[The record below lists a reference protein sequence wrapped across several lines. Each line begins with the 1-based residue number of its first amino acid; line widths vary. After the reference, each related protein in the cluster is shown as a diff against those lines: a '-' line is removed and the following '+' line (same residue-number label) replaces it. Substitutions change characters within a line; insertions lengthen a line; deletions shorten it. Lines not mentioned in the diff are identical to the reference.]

1 MNSEVLLKK
10 IQEVEKLD
18 AELDKL
24 DIAAKTAKTRRD
36 TIMLKEI
43 PEMLDDAGV
52 EEIKVGDYKVKN
64 GVIYRSNITKA
75 NQKEA
80 FQFLYDTDNGGI
92 VKKVI
97 TINPEMIDDAETL
110 LQGAGVSF
118 ETELKVDNRVLGR
131 VVRELV
137 EEGKMSTDDMDK
149 FSIYVQPD
157 VKITKP
163 KKK

>member
-24 DIAAKTAKTRRD
+24 DLAAKTAKTRRD

>member
-18 AELDKL
+18 TELEKL
-24 DIAAKTAKTRRD
+24 DLAAKTAKGRRD

-43 PEMLDDAGV
+43 PEMLEEADVD
-52 EEIKVGDYKVKN
+52 EIKVGDYKVKN

-75 NQKEA
+75 NQSEA

-92 VKKVI
+92 VKKSI
-97 TINPEMIDDAETL
+97 TINPEMIDDAETIL
-110 LQGAGVSF
+110 RDAGVSF

-137 EEGKMSTDDMDK
+137 EDGKMSTDDMDK

>member
-10 IQEVEKLD
+10 IHEVETLD
-18 AELDKL
+18 AELEKL
-24 DIAAKTAKTRRD
+24 DLAAKTAKGRRD

-43 PEMLDDAGV
+43 PEMLEEADVD
-52 EEIKVGDYKVKN
+52 EIKVGDYKVKN

-80 FQFLYDTDNGGI
+80 FQFLYDSDNGGI

-97 TINPEMIDDAETL
+97 TINPEMIDEAEAILRDAE
-110 LQGAGVSF
+110 VIF

-131 VVRELV
+131 VVRDLV
-137 EEGKMSTDDMDK
+137 EDGKMSTDDMDK